1 MRISKSDRKFLA
13 WEGLLSIILF
23 MLSLVAI
30 VICRFALNNDL
41 LTYGSVGVGGY
52 FLGNG
57 VAYLKIS
64 NMK

>member
-30 VICRFALNNDL
+30 IICRFALNSDIM
-41 LTYGSVGVGGY
+41 TYSSVGACGY

>member
-23 MLSLVAI
+23 MLSLVATI
-30 VICRFALNNDL
+30 ICRFALSSDIM
-41 LTYGSVGVGGY
+41 TYSSVGVCGY

>member
-30 VICRFALNNDL
+30 IICRFALNSDIM
-41 LTYGSVGVGGY
+41 TYGSVGVCGY

-64 NMK
+64 NIK

>member
-23 MLSLVAI
+23 ILSLVAI
-30 VICRFALNNDL
+30 IICKFALGSDL
-41 LTYGSVGVGGY
+41 LTYGSIGLCGY

-64 NMK
+64 YMK

>member
-30 VICRFALNNDL
+30 IICRFALNSDIM
-41 LTYGSVGVGGY
+41 TYGSVGVCSY

>member
-30 VICRFALNNDL
+30 IICRFALGSDL
-41 LTYGSVGVGGY
+41 LTYGSVGLCGY

-57 VAYLKIS
+57 VAYLKVS
-64 NMK
+64 YMK